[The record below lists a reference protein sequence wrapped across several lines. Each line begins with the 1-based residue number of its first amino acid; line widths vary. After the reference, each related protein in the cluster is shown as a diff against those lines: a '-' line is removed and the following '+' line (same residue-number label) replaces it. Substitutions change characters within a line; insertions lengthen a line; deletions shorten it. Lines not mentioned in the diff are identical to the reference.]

1 MSIIQDLHDSEIN
14 CTVST
19 FFDGCFDWKLGDEMN
34 GFKAQGSARSFAEA
48 ERQLAATA
56 RRIYP
61 DSAFAQHYRDER
73 GPELPLLYSGL

>member
-14 CTVST
+14 CTIAT
-19 FFDGCFDWKLGDEMN
+19 FFDGCFDWKLGDAMN

-48 ERQLAATA
+48 EHQLAATA

-61 DSAFAQHYRDER
+61 DSSFARQYEHDR
-73 GPELPLLYSGL
+73 GPELPFMYSGC